1 MQKKKQIFL
10 GITFLLVCIIG
21 LYSIY
26 LEIKVN
32 CSMPVLYITLTQDE
46 ALEKKEY
53 SEASITID
61 YPRQLTAENLTMQI
75 RERGNGSY
83 GLQKAAYKI
92 KLDEKADLLLGAS
105 ADSDEAARDWVLLA
119 EYFDRS
125 TLRNYYAFMI
135 AENFENL
142 DFISSCMLVEVY
154 FNGEYQGV
162 YLLCEQVEVD
172 EARVDIDDTTET
184 DKGFLVE
191 LRTYQKQDYAVT
203 IMYDDDEMVYDIRS
217 QIDSQDDVDRVQSV
231 MQAAQD
237 AIETGDQETIAAVI
251 DIDSCVDMYILQE
264 YLMNI
269 DVGWGSFYMYCEAGE
284 EKLYF
289 GSPWDFDRCAGMDS
303 RLNEGSYEGLYVG
316 ASEQTFV
323 QQHPWYQALMQEEWF
338 QALVRERWNEKKD
351 MLLASIDTLEL
362 DAARYSTQLWSN
374 YQLWRVERGEYID
387 CTAYAG
393 SFDEDIAYLIDWLHN
408 RYAWL
413 DDYFNNVM

>member
-1 MQKKKQIFL
+1 
-10 GITFLLVCIIG
+10 
-21 LYSIY
+21 
-26 LEIKVN
+26 
-32 CSMPVLYITLTQDE
+32 MPAVYIALTQDE
-46 ALEKKEY
+46 ALEEKEY

-61 YPRQLTAENLTMQI
+61 YPRQQTAENLTMQI

-83 GLQKAAYKI
+83 GMTKASYKI

-105 ADSDEAARDWVLLA
+105 EDSDAAARDWVLLA

-135 AENFENL
+135 AANFENL
-142 DFISSCMLVEVY
+142 GFTSSCTLVEVY

-191 LRTYQKQDYAVT
+191 LRTFQKQDYAVT
-203 IMYDDDEMVYDIRS
+203 IMCDDDDMVYDIRS
-217 QIDSQDDVDRVQSV
+217 QIDSQADVDRVQSV
-231 MQAAQD
+231 LQAAQD
-237 AIETGDQETIAAVI
+237 AIQTGDQETIAAVI

-264 YLMNI
+264 YLMNL
-269 DVGWGSFYMYCEAGE
+269 DVGWGSFYLYCEAGE

-289 GSPWDFDRCAGMDS
+289 GPPWDFDRTAGMDI

-387 CTAYAG
+387 CTAYAS
-393 SFDEDIAYLIDWLHN
+393 SFDDDIAYLIDWLRN
-408 RYAWL
+408 RYVWL